1 MAAGGTLLVILVLTS
16 VNVMLAKRPNSPNHL
31 LICENATGNFSKCE
45 NYPGIINIMNVEFKE
60 ENEDYCDNQP
70 SRNRSKCFA
79 SERDEQKLTS
89 ILGKICDGKRKCK
102 VHLSHGVYEGM
113 DLPCRDLNI
122 RIRIG
127 IFYDCIYSPKPSGSP
142 YKPTYSTAE
151 PSTTEIST
159 TSLSTLPS
167 STLTSATV
175 EVSTDAS
182 RGTYAGETTT
192 IQVSNTTNVWKRRR
206 PRSCNLSEEIDGTS
220 VTQLSSEGNL
230 QFPMPCGTGSLLVYI
245 YSLMLTLVS

>member
-1 MAAGGTLLVILVLTS
+1 MTTPDIKTIRTYTWIYSSLLV
-16 VNVMLAKRPNSPNHL
+16 
-31 LICENATGNFSKCE
+31 LICENATGNFSKCQ

-127 IFYDCIYSPKPSGSP
+127 IFYDCIYCKLVCVPSIC
-142 YKPTYSTAE
+142 K
-151 PSTTEIST
+151 
-159 TSLSTLPS
+159 
-167 STLTSATV
+167 V
-175 EVSTDAS
+175 
-182 RGTYAGETTT
+182 YAFKLNQSQEDD
-192 IQVSNTTNVWKRRR
+192 IR
-206 PRSCNLSEEIDGTS
+206 
-220 VTQLSSEGNL
+220 
-230 QFPMPCGTGSLLVYI
+230 
-245 YSLMLTLVS
+245 